1 MEKTSENLKKK
12 STFCRR
18 QENRFKSR
26 VRWRIPELNHTFSSV
41 ALALS
46 LINLHAVFF
55 CLVSP
60 RWGSGLLLGWQCC
73 LSLST
78 RYNCTT
84 IKGNEAERGGLL
96 GGWEAPLTAHHVEVT
111 AQVSIG
117 WWEETIMLDVLKYCK
132 SWDLT
137 LLQQKSNPSFLWYS
151 SDWEISFWLF
161 FSVLN
166 IFLQTFVSVLF
177 LLLFTFLS
185 SVFPLFLLHVSK
197 GTPFTRVLL
206 TSSRIPAMGTKA
218 PLFRSKF
225 VSACRTPPCTRMYFC
240 SECCSACS
248 YTGGRCLL
256 LQLPWSVGLF
266 FQQQLTT
273 VTKCVFV

>member
-96 GGWEAPLTAHHVEVT
+96 GGWEAPLTAHRVEVT

-117 WWEETIMLDVLKYCK
+117 WWEETIMLDLLKYCK

-137 LLQQKSNPSFLWYS
+137 LLQQKSNLSIWVFSGTVATERFLSDFSSLCWTFSFRLLCLSFSCFSSFLSLFCFPSVS
-151 SDWEISFWLF
+151 S
-161 FSVLN
+161 
-166 IFLQTFVSVLF
+166 
-177 LLLFTFLS
+177 
-185 SVFPLFLLHVSK
+185 P
-197 GTPFTRVLL
+197 R
-206 TSSRIPAMGTKA
+206 
-218 PLFRSKF
+218 
-225 VSACRTPPCTRMYFC
+225 
-240 SECCSACS
+240 
-248 YTGGRCLL
+248 
-256 LQLPWSVGLF
+256 
-266 FQQQLTT
+266 
-273 VTKCVFV
+273 